1 MIETLFG
8 HQEGI
13 TSLDAVQSDMVL
25 SSAADRTVRLW
36 KVADESQ
43 LVYRGHRASIDC
55 VAQLSAN
62 AFVSGSQDGSLA
74 LWSVMRKK
82 PLATVEAAP

>member
-1 MIETLFG
+1 M
-8 HQEGI
+8 
-13 TSLDAVQSDMVL
+13 L

-43 LVYRGHRASIDC
+43 LVYRGHTASIDC

-62 AFVSGSQDGSLA
+62 AFVSGSQDS
-74 LWSVMRKK
+74 
-82 PLATVEAAP
+82 